1 MIKVDLSHTVTPIP
15 LEAYIQDVKSID
27 KKIKERTGLG
37 GDFLG
42 WTTWFKDYDKEEF
55 ERIIKAAFEGQNSIR
70 VRDRDSLY
78 NDLTSTVIQT
88 LKDKGYTVEHICSQ
102 RDMESWYNI
111 SWAK

>member
-1 MIKVDLSHTVTPIP
+1 MTELMTASEVRRLAEEILTGETKRRLSNV
-15 LEAYIQDVKSID
+15 A
-27 KKIKERTGLG
+27 
-37 GDFLG
+37 
-42 WTTWFKDYDKEEF
+42 

-88 LKDKGYTVEHICSQ
+88 LKDKGYAVEHICSQ

>member
-1 MIKVDLSHTVTPIP
+1 MTELMTASEVRRLAEEILTGETKRRLSNV
-15 LEAYIQDVKSID
+15 A
-27 KKIKERTGLG
+27 
-37 GDFLG
+37 
-42 WTTWFKDYDKEEF
+42 

-70 VRDRDSLY
+70 VHDRDSLY
-78 NDLTSTVIQT
+78 NDLTSIVVQT

>member
-1 MIKVDLSHTVTPIP
+1 MTELMTASEVRRLAEEILTGETKRRLSNV
-15 LEAYIQDVKSID
+15 A
-27 KKIKERTGLG
+27 
-37 GDFLG
+37 
-42 WTTWFKDYDKEEF
+42 

-78 NDLTSTVIQT
+78 NDLTSIVIQT

>member
-1 MIKVDLSHTVTPIP
+1 MTELMTASEVRRLAEEILTGETKRRLSNV
-15 LEAYIQDVKSID
+15 A
-27 KKIKERTGLG
+27 
-37 GDFLG
+37 
-42 WTTWFKDYDKEEF
+42 

-70 VRDRDSLY
+70 VCGRDSLY

>member
-1 MIKVDLSHTVTPIP
+1 MTELMTASEVRRLAEEILTGETKRRLSNV
-15 LEAYIQDVKSID
+15 A
-27 KKIKERTGLG
+27 
-37 GDFLG
+37 
-42 WTTWFKDYDKEEF
+42 

-78 NDLTSTVIQT
+78 NDLTSIVVQT
-88 LKDKGYTVEHICSQ
+88 LKDKGYTVEHISSQ

>member
-1 MIKVDLSHTVTPIP
+1 MTELMTASEVRRLAEEILTGETKRRLSNV
-15 LEAYIQDVKSID
+15 A
-27 KKIKERTGLG
+27 
-37 GDFLG
+37 
-42 WTTWFKDYDKEEF
+42 

-88 LKDKGYTVEHICSQ
+88 LKDKGYTIEHICSQ

>member
-1 MIKVDLSHTVTPIP
+1 MTASEVRRLAEEILTGETKRRLSNV
-15 LEAYIQDVKSID
+15 A
-27 KKIKERTGLG
+27 
-37 GDFLG
+37 
-42 WTTWFKDYDKEEF
+42 

>member
-1 MIKVDLSHTVTPIP
+1 MTELMTASEVRRLTEEILTGETKRRLSNV
-15 LEAYIQDVKSID
+15 A
-27 KKIKERTGLG
+27 
-37 GDFLG
+37 
-42 WTTWFKDYDKEEF
+42 

-78 NDLTSTVIQT
+78 NDLTSIVVQT
-88 LKDKGYTVEHICSQ
+88 LKDKGYTVEHTSSQ

>member
-1 MIKVDLSHTVTPIP
+1 MTELMTASEVRRLAEEILTGETKRRLSNV
-15 LEAYIQDVKSID
+15 A
-27 KKIKERTGLG
+27 
-37 GDFLG
+37 
-42 WTTWFKDYDKEEF
+42 

-70 VRDRDSLY
+70 IRDRDSLY

>member
-1 MIKVDLSHTVTPIP
+1 MTELMTASEVRRLAEEILTGETKRRLSNV
-15 LEAYIQDVKSID
+15 A
-27 KKIKERTGLG
+27 
-37 GDFLG
+37 
-42 WTTWFKDYDKEEF
+42 

>member
-1 MIKVDLSHTVTPIP
+1 MTELMTASEVRRLAEEILTGETKRRLSNV
-15 LEAYIQDVKSID
+15 A
-27 KKIKERTGLG
+27 
-37 GDFLG
+37 
-42 WTTWFKDYDKEEF
+42 

-70 VRDRDSLY
+70 ARDRDSLY
-78 NDLTSTVIQT
+78 NDLTSIVVQT

>member
-1 MIKVDLSHTVTPIP
+1 MTELMTASEVRRLAEEILTGETKRRLSNV
-15 LEAYIQDVKSID
+15 A
-27 KKIKERTGLG
+27 
-37 GDFLG
+37 
-42 WTTWFKDYDKEEF
+42 

-70 VRDRDSLY
+70 IRDRDSLY
-78 NDLTSTVIQT
+78 NDLTSIVVQT

>member
-1 MIKVDLSHTVTPIP
+1 MTASEVRRLAEEILTGETKRRLSNV
-15 LEAYIQDVKSID
+15 A
-27 KKIKERTGLG
+27 
-37 GDFLG
+37 
-42 WTTWFKDYDKEEF
+42 

-70 VRDRDSLY
+70 VHDRDSLY
-78 NDLTSTVIQT
+78 NDLTSIVVQT

>member
-1 MIKVDLSHTVTPIP
+1 MTELMTASEVRRLAKEILTGETKRRLSNV
-15 LEAYIQDVKSID
+15 A
-27 KKIKERTGLG
+27 
-37 GDFLG
+37 
-42 WTTWFKDYDKEEF
+42 

-78 NDLTSTVIQT
+78 NDLTSIVVQT
-88 LKDKGYTVEHICSQ
+88 LTDKGYTVEHTCRQ

>member
-1 MIKVDLSHTVTPIP
+1 MTELITASEARRLAKEILNGETKRRLSNV
-15 LEAYIQDVKSID
+15 A
-27 KKIKERTGLG
+27 
-37 GDFLG
+37 
-42 WTTWFKDYDKEEF
+42 
-55 ERIIKAAFEGQNSIR
+55 ERIIKAVFEGQNSIQ

-78 NDLTSTVIQT
+78 NDLTSIVVQT

>member
-1 MIKVDLSHTVTPIP
+1 MTELMTAREVRRLAEEILTGETKRRLSNV
-15 LEAYIQDVKSID
+15 A
-27 KKIKERTGLG
+27 
-37 GDFLG
+37 
-42 WTTWFKDYDKEEF
+42 

>member
-1 MIKVDLSHTVTPIP
+1 MTELMTASEVRRLAEEILTGETKRRLSNI
-15 LEAYIQDVKSID
+15 A
-27 KKIKERTGLG
+27 
-37 GDFLG
+37 
-42 WTTWFKDYDKEEF
+42 

>member
-1 MIKVDLSHTVTPIP
+1 MTELITASEARRLAKEILNGETKKRLSNV
-15 LEAYIQDVKSID
+15 A
-27 KKIKERTGLG
+27 
-37 GDFLG
+37 
-42 WTTWFKDYDKEEF
+42 
-55 ERIIKAAFEGQNSIR
+55 ERIIKAVFEGQNSIQ

-78 NDLTSTVIQT
+78 NDLTSIVVQT

>member
-1 MIKVDLSHTVTPIP
+1 MTELMTASEVRKLAEEILTGETKRRLSNV
-15 LEAYIQDVKSID
+15 A
-27 KKIKERTGLG
+27 
-37 GDFLG
+37 
-42 WTTWFKDYDKEEF
+42 

>member
-1 MIKVDLSHTVTPIP
+1 MTELMTASEVRRLAEEILTGETKRRLSNV
-15 LEAYIQDVKSID
+15 A
-27 KKIKERTGLG
+27 
-37 GDFLG
+37 
-42 WTTWFKDYDKEEF
+42 

-78 NDLTSTVIQT
+78 NDLTSIVVQT

>member
-1 MIKVDLSHTVTPIP
+1 MTELMTASEVRRLAKEILTGETKRRLSNV
-15 LEAYIQDVKSID
+15 A
-27 KKIKERTGLG
+27 
-37 GDFLG
+37 
-42 WTTWFKDYDKEEF
+42 

-88 LKDKGYTVEHICSQ
+88 LKDKGYTVEHTCSQ